1 MGCYNMK
8 NNTHS
13 LNNSNLFTEAHK
25 MTKLTIKP
33 TEKYRYKF
41 GQWLVFLKTAMTNKL
56 GITSINQSVAY
67 VPILAHDGSCHD
79 RIGYNS
85 LVKTSYSFKPPM
97 TICKTYHGTIGNSVQ
112 SWHINKYVTN
122 YIKNNAF
129 LLCLLAMQL
138 IFIIL
143 IFTAKL

>member
-1 MGCYNMK
+1 M
-8 NNTHS
+8 
-13 LNNSNLFTEAHK
+13 NNSILFKQAHK
-25 MTKLTIKP
+25 MTRLTIQKGYI
-33 TEKYRYKF
+33 YRYVF
-41 GQWLVFLKTAMTNKL
+41 GQWLIFLKTAMANKL
-56 GITSINQSVAY
+56 GITNINQSVCY

-85 LVKTSYSFKPPM
+85 LVRTSFSFKLPM

-112 SWHINKYVTN
+112 SWHINKYVTS

-138 IFIIL
+138 IFIAL
-143 IFTAKL
+143 IFTAKF